1 MAREE
6 IKFDLK
12 DVYEV
17 SRSYCSFIEL
27 SHMFNCSLTTI
38 QDRYKN
44 NLEFKQAVDR
54 GRLEAIKGLRRKQL
68 DMAMDGNTQMAI
80 WMGKQILGQSD
91 KQEIDQLSRVE
102 PISIEIVNPD
112 GKL

>member
-1 MAREE
+1 MARPKIE
-6 IKFDLK
+6 FDLEE
-12 DVYEV
+12 VYEF
-17 SRSYCSFIEL
+17 SKDYCSFIEL

-38 QDRYKN
+38 QDRYKHDP
-44 NLEFKQAVDR
+44 EFKSAVDR

-80 WMGKQILGQSD
+80 WLGKQILGQTD

-112 GKL
+112 GSL